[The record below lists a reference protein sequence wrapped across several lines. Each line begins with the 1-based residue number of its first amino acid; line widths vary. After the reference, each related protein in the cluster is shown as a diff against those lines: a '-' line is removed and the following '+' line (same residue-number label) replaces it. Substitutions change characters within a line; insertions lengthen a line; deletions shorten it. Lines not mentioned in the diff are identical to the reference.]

1 MRGVGERVATLP
13 GLNWGCA
20 AGFGASAFGLGGIG
34 GVAVE
39 LKVFDGAEEPGEELL
54 SLSDEMV

>member
-20 AGFGASAFGLGGIG
+20 AGFGTSAFGLGGIG

-39 LKVFDGAEEPGEELL
+39 LKVFDGAEEPGEE
-54 SLSDEMV
+54 